1 MRCKSLKIGL
11 GFEGMVAVLN
21 VTVEMG
27 LFMKIKKKK
36 KGKRKRK
43 ECKRERKRTIDQI
56 VQLMKLRST

>member
-1 MRCKSLKIGL
+1 M
-11 GFEGMVAVLN
+11 LN

-36 KGKRKRK
+36 KAK
-43 ECKRERKRTIDQI
+43 ENKKERMQARKRTIDQI

>member
-27 LFMKIKKKK
+27 LFMRIKKKK
-36 KGKRKRK
+36 KRQKKK
-43 ECKRERKRTIDQI
+43 EGMQERK
-56 VQLMKLRST
+56 KENN

>member
-36 KGKRKRK
+36 GKRKRK
-43 ECKRERKRTIDQI
+43 ECKRERKRTINQI

>member
-36 KGKRKRK
+36 KKGKRK
-43 ECKRERKRTIDQI
+43 
-56 VQLMKLRST
+56 

>member
-36 KGKRKRK
+36 GKRKRK